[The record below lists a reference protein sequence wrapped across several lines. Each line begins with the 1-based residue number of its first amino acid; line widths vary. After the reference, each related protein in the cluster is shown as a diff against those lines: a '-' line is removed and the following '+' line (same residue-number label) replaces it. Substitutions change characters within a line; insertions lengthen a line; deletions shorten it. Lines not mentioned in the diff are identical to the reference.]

1 MKKNLFLIFCFLQ
14 LISFSQTKYQ
24 SFDSLFNALY
34 KEKKFNGNL
43 LIAEKGNI
51 IYQKSFGLANEQT
64 NEKLNENSIFEL
76 ASVSKQFTA
85 MAIVILKEKGKLNY
99 TDKISK
105 HIPEFINYSGN
116 ITIQHLLQHT
126 SGIYDYGQL
135 LDSLLIDSTWDTK
148 TKIATNKDI
157 IECFAKHKPK
167 FLFTPN
173 EKWEYSNTGYALLA
187 SIIEK
192 VSGKSYADF
201 LKEFIFTPLQMTH
214 SFVYTRRYKPQK
226 IENYAFGYV
235 YSDSLK
241 KNSLPDDADKA
252 LSLYVYTLDGIV
264 GDGAVNSTVVD
275 LLKWDRALYTNQLV
289 SKESINKLFTSG
301 ILNDAQK
308 TDYGFGWRVQTIEPF
323 GKLVSHGGS
332 WPGYKTYIE
341 RHLDNDK
348 TIIFLQNND
357 NEKTTN
363 PIKQIRAIL
372 YDLKPEPQL
381 NLSLEELKQ
390 FAGDYKTT
398 KGTLKSFFIKDA
410 KLYITINEQVKLQLQ
425 AITKTTFKVIG
436 FSPDVMIEFFIKD
449 GIAYKHIA
457 TQEGRK
463 VEAERIN

>member
-1 MKKNLFLIFCFLQ
+1 MKKNLLLFFYFLQ
-14 LISFSQTKYQ
+14 LISFSQTKLQ
-24 SFDSLFNALY
+24 LFDSVFNELN
-34 KEKKFNGNL
+34 KEKKFNGNV

-51 IYQKSFGLANEQT
+51 VYTKSFGLANEQT
-64 NEKLNENSIFEL
+64 NEKLNANSIFEL

-85 MAIVILKEKGKLNY
+85 IAIVILKEKGKLNY

-105 HIPEFINYSGN
+105 YIPEFSDYSGN
-116 ITIQHLLQHT
+116 ITIQHLLHHT
-126 SGIYDYGQL
+126 SGLVDYGQL
-135 LDSLLIDSTWDTK
+135 FDSLLIDYTWENK

-173 EKWEYSNTGYALLA
+173 DKWQYSNTGYALLA
-187 SIIEK
+187 SIIER
-192 VSGKSYADF
+192 VSNKTYAHF

-252 LSLYVYTLDGIV
+252 LSLYVYALDGIV
-264 GDGAVNSTVVD
+264 GDGAVNSTVMD
-275 LLKWDRALYTNQLV
+275 LLKWDRALYDNQLV
-289 SKESINKLFTSG
+289 SKEGMSEIFASG
-301 ILNDAQK
+301 ILNDTQK
-308 TDYGFGWRVQTIEPF
+308 TDYGFGWRLQITEPF
-323 GKLVSHGGS
+323 GRLAYHGGS

-341 RHLDNDK
+341 RHIDSDK

-357 NEKTTN
+357 TKKTIN

-372 YDLKPEPQL
+372 YNLKPEPQL

-390 FAGDYKTT
+390 FAGDYKTK
-398 KGTLKSFFIKDA
+398 KGTVKSFFIKDA

-436 FSPDVMIEFFIKD
+436 FSPEVVIEFFIKD
-449 GIAYKHIA
+449 GIAYKHVA
-457 TQEGRK
+457 KQEGRE
-463 VEAERIN
+463 VEAEKIN